1 MKIKKITPLT
11 HTSFLN
17 EYATSG
23 KDVNTPLSGGNI
35 FPQLTGNLG
44 AAISTGILQ
53 HFNIADAVVP
63 WVSKSETNNRTGTPT
78 RYYLADTAIGI
89 DITDP
94 DTNDAFMV
102 SPIGAAN
109 NGLLALMD
117 MIEMDSLEVAN
128 RLDLKLTKKQ
138 CRAVLDF
145 IEGVDYLVAEGHI
158 IHTPKVTKT
167 KAKKTVV
174 LRSITASKK
183 TPKKSEKRTDIV
195 ASLTEQETQLYEM
208 LLAKININS

>member
-11 HTSFLN
+11 HTPFLN
-17 EYATSG
+17 DYD
-23 KDVNTPLSGGNI
+23 KDVNAPLNGGNM
-35 FPQLTGNLG
+35 FNQLTGNLG
-44 AAISTGILQ
+44 AAISAGILQ
-53 HFNIADAVVP
+53 YFNIADAVVP
-63 WVSKSETNNRTGTPT
+63 WVSKSEKSNWSGQPT
-78 RYYLADTAIGI
+78 RYYLADTNIGI

-94 DTNDAFMV
+94 DTNDAFMI

-117 MIEMDSLEVAN
+117 MIEIDTLEIAN

-145 IEGVDYLVAEGHI
+145 IEGIDYLVAEGHI

-167 KAKKTVV
+167 KAKKAVE
-174 LRSITASKK
+174 LRSVKASKSK
-183 TPKKSEKRTDIV
+183 WKNPNSTPTST
-195 ASLTEQETQLYEM
+195 LTADENKLYKQ
-208 LLAKININS
+208 LLAKITG